1 MRENESPIR
10 KFDKMCHFGNKYIAV
25 DMPHERDTGKVLF
38 VKSAGM
44 DYVLGGSYDLEM
56 CLFFADLIDHI
67 NELQQISKG
76 HIEKLV
82 EAVENQA
89 GQDLKPMWDKWQ
101 EEMTKQIKETL
112 KGDKNEKETKN

>member
-38 VKSAGM
+38 VKRAGI
-44 DYVLGGSYDLEM
+44 DYVLGGSNDLEM
-56 CLFFADLIDHI
+56 CLFFADFIDYI
-67 NELQQISKG
+67 NESQQTSNG
-76 HIEKLV
+76 LIEKLV

-89 GQDLKPMWDKWQ
+89 GQDLKPMWDKWFD
-101 EEMTKQIKETL
+101 EQIKQL
-112 KGDKNEKETKN
+112 KQKGD